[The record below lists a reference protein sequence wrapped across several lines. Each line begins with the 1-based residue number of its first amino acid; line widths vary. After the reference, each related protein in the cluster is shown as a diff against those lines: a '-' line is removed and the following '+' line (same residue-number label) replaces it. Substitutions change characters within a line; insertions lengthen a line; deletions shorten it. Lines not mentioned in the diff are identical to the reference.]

1 MGPWGAGGGCLYRTH
16 ELGMA
21 STEWMVAGE
30 TMGLTSGSASQRGYR
45 ESVRESVHM
54 VDGSV
59 GDDVPTGRT
68 RGSEKRVA
76 RLRARL
82 AQIQIC
88 Q

>member
-1 MGPWGAGGGCLYRTH
+1 
-16 ELGMA
+16 
-21 STEWMVAGE
+21 
-30 TMGLTSGSASQRGYR
+30 MGLTSGSVSQRGYR
-45 ESVRESVHM
+45 ESMRESEHV

-59 GDDVPTGRT
+59 GDDVLTGRT

-76 RLRARL
+76 QLRARL